1 MQKQQKLVTDK
12 IRTTDTAML
21 APLLNDTE
29 LIQQLVSLIRS
40 LSHFT

>member
-21 APLLNDTE
+21 APPLHDTE
-29 LIQQLVSLIRS
+29 LIQQLVSCIRP
-40 LSHFT
+40 LLHVT